1 MTTPTTPRTRT
12 RTKTTRPDGRAL
24 ARAIEPVTA
33 EEFLADYWEQRPL
46 VVPRSEPGRYDDLL
60 SVADVERLVS
70 SPGLRHPGFRMAKAN
85 TELSPGAY
93 TREIAWRPTPFT
105 GAADVPR
112 VVDQWERGA
121 TIVLQG
127 LHHTW
132 PALATYCRSLEAI
145 LGHPTQVNAYYTPR
159 DSQGLAVHHDTH
171 DVLVLQVAGEKR
183 WLIYE
188 PAFELPLKHQR
199 YRTTMGEPGEVVLDL
214 TLRAGDT
221 LYLPRG
227 WLHEALTSASDS
239 LHLTVGVNV
248 YTWVDAFKAALARC
262 ERELGFRRAPDGD
275 ATSLL
280 DLLAGRLE
288 PEAVARRMRRRFV
301 DSRRPVLDGQF
312 EQLRALERLTADTPL
327 ERRPTVIAELD
338 GTTLRFEGKRL
349 EFPERLAEELAFLV
363 ETDAAFTLQD
373 LPGALDGAGRI
384 VLARRLVRE
393 GFLRIVSP

>member
-33 EEFLADYWEQRPL
+33 EEFLADYWEQQPL

-60 SVADVERLVS
+60 SVADVERLVA
-70 SPGLRHPGFRMAKAN
+70 SPGLRHPGFRMAKADAD
-85 TELSPGAY
+85 LSPAAY
-93 TREIAWRPTPFT
+93 TRDIAWRPTPFT

-112 VVDQWERGA
+112 VVEQWDRGA

-132 PALATYCRSLEAI
+132 PALAAYCRSLEAS
-145 LGHPTQVNAYYTPR
+145 LGHPAQANAYYTPR
-159 DSQGLAVHHDTH
+159 ESQGLAVHHDTH

-183 WLIYE
+183 WLVYA
-188 PAFELPLKHQR
+188 PVFELPLKHQR
-199 YRTTMGEPGEVVLDL
+199 YRPAMGEPGDVVLDF

-227 WLHEALTSASDS
+227 WLHEALTSGSDS

-248 YTWVDAFKAALARC
+248 YTWIDAFKDALAQC
-262 ERELGFRRAPDGD
+262 ERDPGFRRAPEGGPDG
-275 ATSLL
+275 LL
-280 DLLAGRLE
+280 ELLEARLG
-288 PEAVARRMRRRFV
+288 PDAVARRRRHRFV
-301 DSRRPVLDGQF
+301 DSRRPVLEGQL
-312 EQLRALERLTADTPL
+312 EQLRALEGLTLDTPL
-327 ERRPTVIAELD
+327 ERRATVIAELE
-338 GTTLRFEGKRL
+338 GATLRFEGKRL
-349 EFPERLAEELAFLV
+349 AFPAHLAEELTFLV
-363 ETDAAFTLQD
+363 DADGAFTLGD
-373 LPGALDGAGRI
+373 LPGSLDENGRL

-393 GFLRIVSP
+393 GFLRILSP